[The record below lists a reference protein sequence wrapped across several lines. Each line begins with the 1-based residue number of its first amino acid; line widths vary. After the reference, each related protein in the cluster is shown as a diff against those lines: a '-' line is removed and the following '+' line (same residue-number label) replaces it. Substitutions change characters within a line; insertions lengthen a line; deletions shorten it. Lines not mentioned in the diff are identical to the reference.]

1 MNLRI
6 GQGWDVHRLVEG
18 RPLVLGGVTIPFD
31 KGLDGHSDADALCHA
46 ITDALFGA
54 AALGDISRH
63 FPDSDLEFKGA
74 DSRVLLRE
82 AVRRVREA
90 GFDIVNVDSTVI
102 AQAPRLAPYVE
113 AMRSHLA
120 ADLGLSPDRV
130 NVKAKTSERLGH
142 LGRGEGIAADAVCLL
157 QSRQQE

>member
-1 MNLRI
+1 M
-6 GQGWDVHRLVEG
+6 
-18 RPLVLGGVTIPFD
+18 
-31 KGLDGHSDADALCHA
+31 
-46 ITDALFGA
+46 
-54 AALGDISRH
+54 
-63 FPDSDLEFKGA
+63 
-74 DSRVLLRE
+74 LLRE